1 MSTVACS
8 ERDQIMR
15 SRGKC
20 SASSA
25 SRAPSELPLM
35 SSASSDGDC
44 GKAHMIGR
52 YLKSYQSTLQALCD
66 LRSC

>member
-25 SRAPSELPLM
+25 SRAPSEFPLM
-35 SSASSDGDC
+35 SSASSDGDWC
-44 GKAHMIGR
+44 RGQMVGAHAR
-52 YLKSYQSTLQALCD
+52 SSLKPICD
-66 LRSC
+66 VTRC